1 MNENEVRIG
10 PFRLDLARKELRH
23 DGKTIR
29 LGSRA
34 AEILCVLA
42 SAKGELVTKEQLLN
56 QVWRNIV
63 VEENALQ
70 VHMSALRKALDE
82 DRSGLTYIVTVPG
95 RGYRLFL
102 QPPQG
107 SSPAKKEDG
116 RSIVVLPFLNMSSDP
131 EQEYFADGV
140 VEDIIAGLSRI
151 KWLSVIARNSSFA
164 YKGKPVDVKQVAHE
178 LNVRYVLEGGI
189 RKANDQIRI
198 TAQLIDA
205 ETGIHLWAERYD
217 RRLDDIFAVQDEIT
231 MSVVGAI
238 EPTIRKAEIDRIRR
252 KRPENLDAYDLMLRA
267 LPFVCH
273 MMAEGAAQA
282 IPLLKRA
289 IELEPDY
296 AGAHAPLAWC
306 YHFRFSR
313 GGLHEED
320 RTAALRHARA
330 AAAASTDDASAL
342 AIAGLVIWFDEH
354 DTEKAMELFD
364 RALALSNSN
373 VFALCCSSVA
383 LAWMGKSQIA
393 IDRAQRA
400 LRLSPFDSLNYL
412 AYNALAISFF
422 HTHRFEEAR
431 NAARHSVDVN
441 PYFSVPHALLAAAL
455 VRLGLTKEAKSEA
468 QKVLAL
474 DPTFTIAR
482 FAVTAGLVPAVYDEF
497 GEAWQTAGLP
507 KQ

>member
-1 MNENEVRIG
+1 
-10 PFRLDLARKELRH
+10 
-23 DGKTIR
+23 
-29 LGSRA
+29 
-34 AEILCVLA
+34 
-42 SAKGELVTKEQLLN
+42 
-56 QVWRNIV
+56 
-63 VEENALQ
+63 
-70 VHMSALRKALDE
+70 
-82 DRSGLTYIVTVPG
+82 
-95 RGYRLFL
+95 
-102 QPPQG
+102 
-107 SSPAKKEDG
+107 
-116 RSIVVLPFLNMSSDP
+116 
-131 EQEYFADGV
+131 
-140 VEDIIAGLSRI
+140 
-151 KWLSVIARNSSFA
+151 
-164 YKGKPVDVKQVAHE
+164 VKQVARE
-178 LNVRYVLEGGI
+178 LGVRYVLEGGV
-189 RKANDQIRI
+189 RKAEDRIRI

-231 MSVVGAI
+231 ISVVGAI
-238 EPTIRKAEIDRIRR
+238 EPTLRKAEIERIRR
-252 KRPENLDAYDLMLRA
+252 KRPESLDAYDLMLRA

-282 IPLLKRA
+282 IPLLERA
-289 IELEPDY
+289 IQLEPDY
-296 AGAHAPLAWC
+296 AGAYAPLAWC

-313 GGLHEED
+313 GGLREED
-320 RTAALRHARA
+320 RAAALRHAHA

-354 DTEKAMELFD
+354 DTERAMELFD
-364 RALALSNSN
+364 RALVLSSSN

-383 LAWMGKSQIA
+383 LSWMGKSEIA
-393 IDRAQRA
+393 IDRAHRA

-482 FAVTAGLVPAVYDEF
+482 FAVTAGLVPAVYDDF
-497 GEAWQTAGLP
+497 AEAWQKAGLP
-507 KQ
+507 KK